1 MSQPSFTTVLG
12 CLFVILA
19 VTGYS
24 ASASANAASDCRQE
38 AKEYGIVDEG
48 LDDYI
53 DGCLASRGEPND
65 AYTEDTGSVPPA
77 EADDLTDQQTGDN
90 DAPQ

>member
-1 MSQPSFTTVLG
+1 MSQPSCTTVLG
-12 CLFVILA
+12 CLFVLLA

-24 ASASANAASDCRQE
+24 ASALASAASDCRQE
-38 AKEYGIVDEG
+38 AKEYGIVEEG

-53 DGCLASRGEPND
+53 SGCLASRGEAVD
-65 AYTEDTGSVPPA
+65 TYTEDTGAVPPA
-77 EADDLTDQQTGDN
+77 EADDLAGQQTGDN